1 MNLISKSMLA
11 SNAFHPVGGGETPAT
26 VIMPPSSKRFAGAI
40 SLWIATV
47 ILINGTSL
55 FPYTVKK

>member
-1 MNLISKSMLA
+1 MFA
-11 SNAFHPVGGGETPAT
+11 SNAFHPVGGGDTPAT
-26 VIMPPSSKRFAGAI
+26 VTLPPSSKRFAGAI

-55 FPYTVKK
+55 FPYKVKR